1 MKLQS
6 RNALRTLLTLLEE
19 REKKDL
25 AILGFLKEITFDARK
40 IIAYSPDKWEVK
52 VAPEVLGWNHSGKEI
67 YFPKIQDE
75 KLVFILPEAWES
87 GPFGIL
93 EPKGTKILNF
103 QDAEWI
109 VVPALGYD
117 QFGYRL
123 GRGGGFYDRTLSEM
137 DSTKLIGLTYEE
149 LFPAS
154 FAKEDHDIKVGTVV
168 TEKKIYQ
175 IV

>member
-19 REKKDL
+19 RERKDL
-25 AILGFLKEITFDARK
+25 IILGFLKEITADAQK
-40 IIAYSPDKWEVK
+40 IISYIPDKWEVR
-52 VAPEVLGWNHSGKEI
+52 VDSNILGWTDKEI
-67 YFPKIQDE
+67 YFPKITGRTLE
-75 KLVFILPEAWES
+75 FVFPNTWEN

-93 EPKGTKILNF
+93 EPKGTKALNPRE
-103 QDAEWI
+103 AEWI

-117 QFGYRL
+117 RSGYRL
-123 GRGGGFYDRTLSEM
+123 GRGGGFYDRALATVNPS
-137 DSTKLIGLTYEE
+137 KLIGLTYEE

-154 FAKEDHDIKVGTVV
+154 FAKEDHDIRVGRII
-168 TEKKIYQ
+168 TEKKNYQ

>member
-25 AILGFLKEITFDARK
+25 TILGFLKEITFHARK

-52 VAPEVLGWNHSGKEI
+52 VDPKVLGWDHSGKEI
-67 YFPKIQDE
+67 YFPKIQGE
-75 KLVFILPEAWES
+75 KLEFILPEAWES

-103 QDAEWI
+103 KDAEWI
-109 VVPALGYD
+109 IVPALGYD

-123 GRGGGFYDRTLSEM
+123 GRGGGFYDRTLCEM
-137 DSTKLIGLTYEE
+137 DSAKLIGLTYEE

-154 FAKEDHDIKVGTVV
+154 FAKEDHDIKVGQVV